1 MYPLRELV
9 LTAGCCARSETGCA
23 FGPAAGESGGEGR
36 SLLAPLILTP
46 QPATAMPAVPTDSL
60 VLLTGASGY
69 LAVRAS
75 LRSPPSSPSLVIIR
89 LTPTSLVQT
98 SSPSSSSVASVSGA
112 LCAARTRATTSRSSS
127 QRTASTPSSRSPS
140 SRTSRRC
147 VPPPVPPRRDLR
159 ADSCLPVRSLMLS
172 TRPSRA
178 STPSCTPV
186 RPSPPLLLARTR
198 SSTATGDR

>member
-1 MYPLRELV
+1 MLCEERDRVCLR
-9 LTAGCCARSETGCA
+9 AR
-23 FGPAAGESGGEGR
+23 GR
-36 SLLAPLILTP
+36 RKWRRGSLAPCSSHPHRSASYRHACCPDRLSRAPHRRLGLP
-46 QPATAMPAVPTDSL
+46 RRPCVASFPSL
-60 VLLTGASGY
+60 
-69 LAVRAS
+69 
-75 LRSPPSSPSLVIIR
+75 SPSLVIIP

-98 SSPSSSSVASVSGA
+98 SSPSSSSAASVSGA

-127 QRTASTPSSRSPS
+127 QRTASTPISRSPS

-147 VPPPVPPRRDLR
+147 VPPPVPPRRDVR
-159 ADSCLPVRSLMLS
+159 ADSCPPVRSLMLS

-198 SSTATGDR
+198 SSTSTGDR